1 MSIIQFY
8 RIVLQFSE
16 ALFYVLNANFKF
28 KMLTRAPVV
37 CKNVLSVSDD
47 NKTCGFPYHIIDQNK
62 QQNMWVF
69 LHHQDSLESSEST
82 AKINVLNFKFGIWN
96 P

>member
-8 RIVLQFSE
+8 RILVVSQFSE

-47 NKTCGFPYHIIDQNK
+47 NKTCGF
-62 QQNMWVF
+62 
-69 LHHQDSLESSEST
+69 LHRQDSLESSEST

>member
-1 MSIIQFY
+1 MSIIQVY

-16 ALFYVLNANFKF
+16 ALFYVLNENFKF
-28 KMLTRAPVV
+28 KMLTRAPAA

-62 QQNMWVF
+62 QQKMWVVAPPGF
-69 LHHQDSLESSEST
+69 T
-82 AKINVLNFKFGIWN
+82 GIFRVDCKTRGEYTY
-96 P
+96 

>member
-16 ALFYVLNANFKF
+16 ALFYLLNANFKF

-62 QQNMWVF
+62 QQNMWVVASPGYTRIF
-69 LHHQDSLESSEST
+69 RVDSKNRVKHT
-82 AKINVLNFKFGIWN
+82 Y
-96 P
+96 

>member
-1 MSIIQFY
+1 MSIIQVY
-8 RIVLQFSE
+8 QIVLQFSE
-16 ALFYVLNANFKF
+16 ALFYVLNTNFKF
-28 KMLTRAPVV
+28 KMLTRAPAA

-47 NKTCGFPYHIIDQNK
+47 NKTCGFTYHRIVRINNK
-62 QQNMWVF
+62 TCGF

>member
-16 ALFYVLNANFKF
+16 ALFYVLNANSKF

-47 NKTCGFPYHIIDQNK
+47 GKMWVPTYHTIVQNK

-69 LHHQDSLESSEST
+69 TSPGFTRICRVDCKNQC
-82 AKINVLNFKFGIWN
+82 IKF
-96 P
+96 